1 MFKHQPVAPQPN
13 SADTPP
19 DEDIDI
25 SLPPPPSEKNIARRR
40 ESTRAVRERSPDS
53 PPMPSSKR
61 LKAGAGAGAALS
73 ASTSASASASSSLS
87 NAGARSVKPPSR
99 GGGVDSLLTSLS
111 ADAGPVKSNGGPRHV
126 DFLTFSIS
134 QRPKP
139 SAPTP
144 MSPPRKPRPSRLSMG
159 PPSEPFVR
167 KTRKSMRGVGEDDMS
182 GEAVVPVPEGETPMI
197 RKNRELREAQ
207 RRSSLGMRGQRASSS
222 LGRGEI
228 SIPHPTV
235 ETASFWKHISPTLP
249 EPIRARHLLVY
260 CAKRALD
267 GSVPP
272 ATDALKGKSRDKAK
286 GGVRTDEGDRLVKE
300 IMEEVMANLGKGLI
314 DTNIFSQPFH
324 GAVKSAVPLR
334 SHPKNALNRLVEAET
349 EKVFKRS
356 KEEHSQWAARVHRA
370 NQRQAEVLDHLHVKR
385 SKNAEPVMTSAPG
398 WMADALTV
406 ANAVIAQGEGDLSA
420 MGEFTDVEYKVD
432 TLHQTV
438 HTGLQF
444 SRQASRFLDGIF
456 SSLTADLRN
465 RERLGLPSSLPPAD
479 TDGLDP
485 VALLASAKATVTTAA
500 APSGRAGA
508 GAGASAGPSRPD
520 PMAMLRALAQADA
533 KQASEETVAAAA
545 KVAPMPAMPSTA
557 MTPRRVGVTPR
568 SARTLGTGTTPRRS
582 LHGNATTTPAHAQA
596 E

>member
-1 MFKHQPVAPQPN
+1 MFNHQPVAPQPN

-25 SLPPPPSEKNIARRR
+25 SLPPPPSEKKIARRR

-61 LKAGAGAGAALS
+61 LKAGAGAALS
-73 ASTSASASASSSLS
+73 ASTSASASASSSAP

-99 GGGVDSLLTSLS
+99 GGGVDPLLTSLS

-144 MSPPRKPRPSRLSMG
+144 MSPPRRPRPSRLSMG

-167 KTRKSMRGVGEDDMS
+167 KTRKSMRGFGDDDMS

-228 SIPHPTV
+228 SGSTSQSLDTDTDTDTFCYKSVLQERCADRIHSPGIPHPTV
-235 ETASFWKHISPTLP
+235 ESATFWKHITPTLP

-267 GSVPP
+267 ESVPP
-272 ATDALKGKSRDKAK
+272 ATDELKGKSRDKAK

-314 DTNIFSQPFH
+314 DTNIFSQP
-324 GAVKSAVPLR
+324 VSLPR
-334 SHPKNALNRLVEAET
+334 
-349 EKVFKRS
+349 
-356 KEEHSQWAARVHRA
+356 RA
-370 NQRQAEVLDHLHVKR
+370 
-385 SKNAEPVMTSAPG
+385 P
-398 WMADALTV
+398 
-406 ANAVIAQGEGDLSA
+406 
-420 MGEFTDVEYKVD
+420 
-432 TLHQTV
+432 
-438 HTGLQF
+438 
-444 SRQASRFLDGIF
+444 
-456 SSLTADLRN
+456 DLRD
-465 RERLGLPSSLPPAD
+465 R
-479 TDGLDP
+479 
-485 VALLASAKATVTTAA
+485 VALIGV
-500 APSGRAGA
+500 SGRQCADIA
-508 GAGASAGPSRPD
+508 RF
-520 PMAMLRALAQADA
+520 MA
-533 KQASEETVAAAA
+533 
-545 KVAPMPAMPSTA
+545 P
-557 MTPRRVGVTPR
+557 
-568 SARTLGTGTTPRRS
+568 
-582 LHGNATTTPAHAQA
+582 
-596 E
+596 